1 MTLLKTIVGE
11 AIKSALWD
19 EDEHIRIAWI
29 TLIAMADDAGE
40 VEITT
45 LGLSRLGNLDID
57 DAISAMQVLLGET
70 ADGDRTDGKM
80 YVARLHGCRYRIDGF
95 DKIVDMVKLG
105 GARASNREAQARYRE
120 SKKGVV

>member
-80 YVARLHGCRYRIDGF
+80 YVERLHGCRYRIDGF

>member
-19 EDEHIRIAWI
+19 EDAHIRIAWI

-45 LGLSRLGNLDID
+45 LGLSRLGNLDIE

-80 YVARLHGCRYRIDGF
+80 YVYRLHGCRYRIDGF
-95 DKIVDMVKLG
+95 VKIVDMVKLG